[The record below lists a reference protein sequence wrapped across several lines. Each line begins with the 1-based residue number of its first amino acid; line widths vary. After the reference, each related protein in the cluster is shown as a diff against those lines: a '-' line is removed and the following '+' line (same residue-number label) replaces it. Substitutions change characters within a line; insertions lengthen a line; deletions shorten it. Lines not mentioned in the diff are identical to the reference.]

1 MNNFSND
8 VDALTPQLELSDN
21 FSIYELVN
29 QLCKKVLTLQEELA
43 KLKEVQK
50 VNQAITPE
58 TFDNEK
64 EIKDV
69 GDNSIERKRGRPKGR
84 KVCTG

>member
-1 MNNFSND
+1 M
-8 VDALTPQLELSDN
+8 DALTSQLELSDN

-50 VNQAITPE
+50 VNQTIKSE
-58 TFDNEK
+58 TFDNEKEVKSQK

-84 KVCTG
+84 KVCIG

>member
-1 MNNFSND
+1 M
-8 VDALTPQLELSDN
+8 DALTPQLELSDN

-29 QLCKKVLTLQEELA
+29 QLCKKVLTLQEELV

>member
-1 MNNFSND
+1 

-29 QLCKKVLTLQEELA
+29 QLCKKVLTLQEELE

-84 KVCTG
+84 KVCTD

>member
-8 VDALTPQLELSDN
+8 VDALTSQLELSDN

-50 VNQAITPE
+50 VNQTIKSE

-84 KVCTG
+84 KVCIG

>member
-29 QLCKKVLTLQEELA
+29 QLCKKVLTLQEELE
-43 KLKEVQK
+43 KLKEVPK

-84 KVCTG
+84 KVCTD

>member
-29 QLCKKVLTLQEELA
+29 QLCKRVLFLQDELS
-43 KLKEVQK
+43 K
-50 VNQAITPE
+50 VNQAIKPE

-64 EIKDV
+64 EIQSPKEIQDV
-69 GDNSIERKRGRPKGR
+69 GTNSVERKRGRPKGR

>member
-1 MNNFSND
+1 M
-8 VDALTPQLELSDN
+8 DALTPQLELSDN

-29 QLCKKVLTLQEELA
+29 QLCKKVLTLQEELE

-84 KVCTG
+84 KVCTD